1 MNFLTVETTFF
12 FLFRLLHPT
21 DILYFRLRLIHW
33 YTDEGR
39 GDVSSLTG
47 PSSAH
52 DSPQAHGTYIDPP
65 ILFSSSN
72 SNVSS
77 SHFHRLHYNAL
88 IIQTSCMKKHPWITK
103 TLKPHIAIPQ
113 ARQVSIPILFM
124 SVFSYNI
131 SLSHLHRLNS
141 FIDFS
146 IRRRRWS
153 SIHAQRRHWL
163 SLSSRFHKPI
173 KWAWYV

>member
-1 MNFLTVETTFF
+1 MLSHLCVYLRKR
-12 FLFRLLHPT
+12 LFSFVSFSSSSP
-21 DILYFRLRLIHW
+21 DLYSLFPSSIHW
-33 YTDEGR
+33 YTDGER

-88 IIQTSCMKKHPWITK
+88 IIQTSWITTE

-153 SIHAQRRHWL
+153 SIHAQRRHW

>member
-1 MNFLTVETTFF
+1 MCWVISAYIYENDF
-12 FLFRLLHPT
+12 FLSFSSSSPDRYSLFPSS
-21 DILYFRLRLIHW
+21 IHW
-33 YTDEGR
+33 YTDGER

-124 SVFSYNI
+124 SVFFIQYIFESFAS
-131 SLSHLHRLNS
+131 SL
-141 FIDFS
+141 FI
-146 IRRRRWS
+146 
-153 SIHAQRRHWL
+153 HWF
-163 SLSSRFHKPI
+163 FHT
-173 KWAWYV
+173 YT